1 MLTRL
6 VQTAVGRVSNP
17 SGRAWKAVLPVISF
31 VAAAMTRPA
40 RWKRAPRIVLA
51 LAVML
56 VAASVAMAEP
66 ATPPEHGNQAGHHE
80 SSEHG
85 GSGVNP
91 LEFKKD
97 LAIWTLVV
105 FLLLL
110 LVLGKYAWG
119 PIVQGLE
126 KREKRIEEQIASA
139 EQANV
144 EARRILTEYQAK
156 LSNAEA
162 EVREVLEKGRRDAEQ
177 LGRQMLDQTRD
188 ESRRE
193 KERALHEIDAA
204 TGEALNELA
213 RRSADLAV
221 ELAGK
226 IVQAKMDRAEH
237 AKLIEQA
244 VAGFAKTPAGK
255 N

>member
-6 VQTAVGRVSNP
+6 VIG
-17 SGRAWKAVLPVISF
+17 
-31 VAAAMTRPA
+31 
-40 RWKRAPRIVLA
+40 LA
-51 LAVML
+51 L
-56 VAASVAMAEP
+56 VAALGGVSLSMAAEGGHQAEAPLP
-66 ATPPEHGNQAGHHE
+66 APGAHGGASAPASHE
-80 SSEHG
+80 GEHG
-85 GSGVNP
+85 GGGVNP
-91 LEFKKD
+91 LDFKAD
-97 LAIWTLVV
+97 LAIWTAVV

-110 LVLGKYAWG
+110 GVLGKYAWR
-119 PIVQGLE
+119 PIVDGLE

-144 EARRILTEYQAK
+144 DARRILAEYQAK

-162 EVREVLEKGRRDAEQ
+162 EVRDVLEKGRRDAEQ
-177 LGRQMLDQTRD
+177 VARQMLDQTRE

-193 KERALHEIDAA
+193 KDRALREIDVA
-204 TGEALNELA
+204 TSDALNELA

-226 IVQAKMDRAEH
+226 IVQTKMDRAEH

-244 VAGFAKTPAGK
+244 GAGFAKFPSEK

>member
-1 MLTRL
+1 
-6 VQTAVGRVSNP
+6 
-17 SGRAWKAVLPVISF
+17 
-31 VAAAMTRPA
+31 
-40 RWKRAPRIVLA
+40 
-51 LAVML
+51 ML
-56 VAASVAMAEP
+56 VAASVAIAGEGGGAAP
-66 ATPPEHGNQAGHHE
+66 AAGHGE
-80 SSEHG
+80 SSAPAGPEGAGHG
-85 GSGVNP
+85 GGGVNP
-91 LEFKKD
+91 LDFKGD

-110 LVLGKYAWG
+110 FVLGKYAWR
-119 PIVQGLE
+119 PIIDGLE

-144 EARRILTEYQAK
+144 EARRILAEYQSK
-156 LSNAEA
+156 LSSAEA
-162 EVREVLEKGRRDAEQ
+162 EVREIVEKGRRDAEQ
-177 LGRQMLDQTRD
+177 LGRQMIEETRE

-193 KERALHEIDAA
+193 KQRALQEIDAA
-204 TGEALNELA
+204 TTDALNELA

-226 IVQAKMDRAEH
+226 IVQLKMDRAEH

-244 VAGFAKTPAGK
+244 VAGFAKMPSET